1 MFTTFLAV
9 LVGSA
14 LGGMARFWLAAAVA
28 RRLGERF
35 PWGTLAVNASGALA
49 IGVFAAVLLPAADGT
64 VVAAG
69 SSSPGGLLAWH
80 LAGLGFLGSYT
91 TVSTFALQSL
101 LLGTEGR
108 WCAAVAYVLV
118 SSLACLLAVALGF
131 AAGTAFAGGV

>member
-1 MFTTFLAV
+1 MLNGLDTATLLWV
-9 LVGSA
+9 LTGSA
-14 LGGMARFWLAAAVA
+14 AGGAARYAVSEAVA
-28 RRLGERF
+28 RRLLERF
-35 PWGTLAVNASGALA
+35 PWSTLVVNVTGAVA
-49 IGVFAAVLLPAADGT
+49 IGGWFGAAVAN
-64 VVAAG
+64 
-69 SSSPGGLLAWH
+69 SSVQALFV
-80 LAGLGFLGSYT
+80 LGFLGSYT